1 MVIPCTVEDIN
12 KMGCCCSKESIF
24 AMFRKKKIDPNLPR
38 DPTYSI
44 LKQIHFPFKKKGVE
58 SGTKASSRPTSRP
71 PSR

>member
-1 MVIPCTVEDIN
+1 
-12 KMGCCCSKESIF
+12 
-24 AMFRKKKIDPNLPR
+24 MFRKKKIDPNLPR

-58 SGTKASSRPTSRP
+58 SGSKASSRPTSRP